1 SATARGRWRGVVGVG
16 CDPAARLGAGVAGQA
31 GLTPA
36 RWAGLVLLCLLG
48 LVGAGGQAAAA
59 EADGRAGVSAAP
71 TVRAVPA
78 GQQADN
84 VAVVTIHGD
93 ITAATARSVKRR
105 IETARKAGADALV
118 FWINTNGGEGVAMLE
133 ITRAIKSSP
142 IPNTVAWV
150 HDDAYSA
157 GAIIALA
164 CKQIVVS
171 DAATM
176 GDAAVISLL
185 DTKLG
190 ATERAKLQ
198 APGLADV
205 VDSARVNG
213 YDELLVQGF
222 VSLGVELWML
232 QSVNPGSA
240 EAGLPEVVFV
250 NEAEYRA
257 IFGAEPPRQTARQ
270 RGTVSPPAEAG
281 AASVPAQGPGAGGAG
296 SGLIP
301 GGKLSD
307 LAVREASLSLTRVS
321 ERPVFD
327 SRHAAVY
334 QLVEYATDGRGLL
347 TLKPVDMWRYQLAT
361 PSGVTPSG
369 GVNTEADL
377 KAFMGAKHLAR
388 LDQAPSE
395 AVVGLLVN
403 PVVRVVLLVLFLSG
417 LIIEMLHPG
426 VGLAGLVAGLALLGL
441 VSPAL
446 IIGLYGWWGPVGIV
460 LGVVL
465 FAMEIFVT
473 PGFGVLGLVGG
484 VCLMGGLLASLSV
497 TFESNLFPEQ
507 GGGTGSVLRSLAM
520 LALGG
525 VTSVGVAYWVLRNIG
540 SVPVLGKLVLSAEG
554 GSGEGMASGGMLSA
568 MGSSTP
574 GGAAVAVGS
583 VGRVMTPLRPSG
595 RVLIDDA
602 IVDVVSDGEMVPVG
616 ATVRVREVTPFRVSV
631 AWVRE
636 EGAV

>member
-1 SATARGRWRGVVGVG
+1 MGCPVPGAVAIVGDGSRVGGGPALGTVARGLAGLASRLMWVALVMLTAVHGAWG
-16 CDPAARLGAGVAGQA
+16 PAVAAPAGGVA
-31 GLTPA
+31 
-36 RWAGLVLLCLLG
+36 
-48 LVGAGGQAAAA
+48 
-59 EADGRAGVSAAP
+59 
-71 TVRAVPA
+71 RAVPA

-84 VAVVTIHGD
+84 VAVVTIHGE
-93 ITAATARSVKRR
+93 ITAATARSVNRR

-118 FWINTNGGEGVAMLE
+118 FWIDTDGGEAAATLE

-142 IPNTVAWV
+142 VPNTVAWV
-150 HDDAYSA
+150 RDDAYSA

-171 DAATM
+171 DVATM
-176 GDAAVISLL
+176 GDAAVINMLN
-185 DTKLG
+185 TRLG

-205 VDSARVNG
+205 VDSARLNG

-232 QSVNPGSA
+232 QRDNPGS
-240 EAGLPEVVFV
+240 EGSGLPEVVFV

-257 IFGAEPPRQTARQ
+257 IYGSEPPRQTARQ
-270 RGTVSPPAEAG
+270 RGGGAG
-281 AASVPAQGPGAGGAG
+281 RVPGTGDAVPAPGNGAGGPG

-301 GGKLSD
+301 GGRLSET
-307 LAVREASLSLTRVS
+307 AVREASLGLTRVS

-327 SRHAAVY
+327 ASHARRY
-334 QLVEYATDGRGLL
+334 TLVEYVSDGRGLL
-347 TLKPVDMWRYQLAT
+347 TLKPVDLWRYGLAT
-361 PSGVTPSG
+361 RSGQTGGG
-369 GVNTEADL
+369 GVNNEEEL
-377 KAFMGAKHLAR
+377 RAFMGAKHVAR

-395 AVVGLLVN
+395 TVVGLLVN
-403 PVVRVVLLVLFLSG
+403 PVVRIVLLVLFLSG

-426 VGLAGLVAGLALLGL
+426 IGVAGLVAGLALLGL

-460 LGVVL
+460 AGVLLLGLEV
-465 FAMEIFVT
+465 FVT
-473 PGFGVLGLVGG
+473 PGLGVLGVVGG

-497 TFESNLFPEQ
+497 TFESSLFPDQ
-507 GGGTGSVLRSLAM
+507 DGGTGSVLRSLAM
-520 LALGG
+520 LVLGG

-554 GSGEGMASGGMLSA
+554 GSGEGKAGGGMLEA
-568 MGSSTP
+568 MGATVA
-574 GGAAVAVGS
+574 GGVSVAVGS
-583 VGRVMTPLRPSG
+583 VGRAVTPLRPSG
-595 RVLIDDA
+595 RAVIEDA
-602 IVDVVSDGEMVPVG
+602 VVDVVSDGELVPAG
-616 ATVRVREVTPFRVSV
+616 AVVRVREVTPFRVTV

-636 EGAV
+636 EGAA